1 MQIIPDPDRDACFGD
16 GLTRDFLEHM
26 LGYSDF
32 LMGCIKRL
40 AEQEG
45 NRGLLDRDGDCLF
58 FFQPLVL
65 K

>member
-45 NRGLLDRDGDCLF
+45 NRGLFDRE
-58 FFQPLVL
+58 
-65 K
+65 